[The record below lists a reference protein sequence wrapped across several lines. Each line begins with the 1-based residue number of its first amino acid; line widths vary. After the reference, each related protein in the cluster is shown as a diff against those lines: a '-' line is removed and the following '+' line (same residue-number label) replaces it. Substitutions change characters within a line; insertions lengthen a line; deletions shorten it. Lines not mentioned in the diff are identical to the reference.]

1 MYKFIKAIIWIIRFK
16 KEKLDFEC
24 AAEFY
29 RVHLPDGEEK
39 DKNVGASL
47 MSAEQAQDKYKSA
60 LKILLGK

>member
-1 MYKFIKAIIWIIRFK
+1 MYNFIKSLYLIVKFK
-16 KEKLDFEC
+16 KEKKDFEF
-24 AAEFY
+24 AAKFY
-29 RVHLPDGEEK
+29 EKYLPDGEEK